1 MESLTKKLTDIV
13 SREVLQF
20 ELVLQLMAD
29 QQNYLVAND
38 LENLNR
44 VVKEQEEAI
53 LKVRELE
60 KSRLL
65 IIDEISDVTDD
76 DSENLTLTHIAKKLA
91 LPQAE
96 KLQRLQK
103 TLLDLHEKI
112 TRARSRNEFLIKKS
126 MEHIEGTVRLLASSG
141 VDVPTYRENTNAAK
155 PAQSIMVNRT
165 V

>member
-76 DSENLTLTHIAKKLA
+76 DSENLTLTQIAKKLA

-126 MEHIEGTVRLLASSG
+126 MEHI
-141 VDVPTYRENTNAAK
+141 
-155 PAQSIMVNRT
+155 
-165 V
+165 

>member
-1 MESLTKKLTDIV
+1 VESLTKKLTDIV
-13 SREVLQF
+13 SREISQF

-65 IIDEISDVTDD
+65 IIDEISDMTED
-76 DSENLTLTHIAKKLA
+76 DSENLTLTQIAKKLA

-112 TRARSRNEFLIKKS
+112 TRAKSRNEFLIKKS

-141 VDVPTYRENTNAAK
+141 VDVPTYRESTNAAK

>member
-76 DSENLTLTHIAKKLA
+76 DSENLTLTQIAKKLA

-141 VDVPTYRENTNAAK
+141 VDVPTYRESTNVAK

>member
-13 SREVLQF
+13 AREVSQF

-60 KSRLL
+60 KARL
-65 IIDEISDVTDD
+65 IIVDEISGISDD
-76 DSENLTLTHIAKKLA
+76 NAESLTLAEIAKKLA

-96 KLQRLQK
+96 KLQKLQK
-103 TLLDLHEKI
+103 TLQDLHEKI
-112 TRARSRNEFLIKKS
+112 TKARSRNEFLIKKS

-141 VDVPTYRENTNAAK
+141 VDVPTYHESSSKGK

-165 V
+165 A

>member
-1 MESLTKKLTDIV
+1 VESLTKKLTDIV

-76 DSENLTLTHIAKKLA
+76 DSENLTLTQIAKKLA

-141 VDVPTYRENTNAAK
+141 VDVPTYRESTNVAK